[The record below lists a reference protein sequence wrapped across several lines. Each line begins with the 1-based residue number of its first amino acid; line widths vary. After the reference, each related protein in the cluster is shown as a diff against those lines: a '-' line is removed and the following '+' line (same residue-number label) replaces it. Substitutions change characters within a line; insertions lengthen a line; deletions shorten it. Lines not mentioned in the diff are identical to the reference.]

1 MIAVNQRNSCP
12 YFSFDA
18 LEAPQPDGAS
28 SELCATL
35 EVLRECA
42 STKTTSS
49 CRTSNLFALRSHC
62 DFARALGFIR
72 LFSRCRPPC

>member
-1 MIAVNQRNSCP
+1 MFAVNQRNGCP
-12 YFSFDA
+12 YFNFDA
-18 LEAPQPDGAS
+18 LEAPQPDEAS

-35 EVLRECA
+35 KVLRECA

-72 LFSRCRPPC
+72 LFSRCGPPC